1 MKDYMTHVAGVLGI
15 MAMAFIVSYL
25 ITNQTNQVYKLKEQ
39 VYTISR
45 ENDSLKNELFISETI
60 VTRYEITLD
69 WFHAEHPKHAA
80 RFEEWLSKNTE

>member
-25 ITNQTNQVYKLKEQ
+25 ITNQTNEVHKLRNELSDM
-39 VYTISR
+39 SR
-45 ENDSLKNELFISETI
+45 QNDSLKNELFISETI
-60 VTRYEITLD
+60 VTRYQITLD
-69 WFHAEHPKHAA
+69 WFHSEHPKYAA